1 MKKPIVKGS
10 IKRRLS
16 ALLTIVAAIIAIFLY
31 FLIQS
36 VSRQIAQSSQDNI
49 LLASA
54 TSIIDSSRFNK
65 GELSIDLPYSSLSML
80 DTVTDE
86 RVFYSIKLD
95 NKFLSGYKF
104 LPKADAFETNNIA
117 YLSGNFLE
125 QNVRV
130 VTVKR
135 LFSISG
141 QPVALEVS
149 VAQTLNGLTKTLAN
163 TSRASLVVGVTFF
176 LIAAVLSFMLA
187 RSAVNPLARL
197 TRSISKRGPKDL
209 RPLATSVPTEMVP
222 LVSSLNSLMLRL
234 EKSLTRSEDFITEA
248 AHRVRT
254 PLTVVRAQAEM
265 ILRHLDK
272 PKNRK
277 HIKEIIRAIDESS
290 RAAGQLLDHAM
301 VTLRADN
308 LVLEKVNMN
317 QLISDTVER
326 LQPVADLRDIS
337 LQYQFFCQ
345 ANVVGDT
352 ILLQNALYNIIDN
365 AIKYSPIDS
374 TVHTTMLSFKKTYI
388 EIKVNDTGSGFTL
401 DEPSRLIER
410 FKRGENVEGI
420 IGSGLGLT
428 IVHEVI
434 QAHKGKL
441 EIKNLVG
448 GGACVSFFLPSH

>member
-135 LFSISG
+135 LFSING

-176 LIAAVLSFMLA
+176 LIAAVLAFMLA

-277 HIKEIIRAIDESS
+277 HIKEKKRAIDI
-290 RAAGQLLDHAM
+290 
-301 VTLRADN
+301 
-308 LVLEKVNMN
+308 
-317 QLISDTVER
+317 LISTS
-326 LQPVADLRDIS
+326 PSPRDR
-337 LQYQFFCQ
+337 
-345 ANVVGDT
+345 T
-352 ILLQNALYNIIDN
+352 R
-365 AIKYSPIDS
+365 
-374 TVHTTMLSFKKTYI
+374 
-388 EIKVNDTGSGFTL
+388 
-401 DEPSRLIER
+401 SRMP
-410 FKRGENVEGI
+410 N
-420 IGSGLGLT
+420 S
-428 IVHEVI
+428 
-434 QAHKGKL
+434 A
-441 EIKNLVG
+441 
-448 GGACVSFFLPSH
+448 